1 MNTATYVINTTMAP
15 HLVEWYT
22 DIYTHIYG
30 MDTTY
35 TDILSQF
42 NIYLKRMVNGTN
54 FTIFSNMILSIGIV
68 LMLFHFFGDL
78 TEKAAMKQLS
88 LLQMGKSFCLLILGT
103 FILFHTKQ
111 IFIFMMTMV
120 EDLNSTISASDS
132 GILSVSRVLENDTV
146 QLLLSRCVA
155 EHFSIWAIFGYTLT
169 ALLLMLVSLATR
181 TFVMYYAGTRIVQ
194 LFLYYVFAPI
204 GVSDIFENGPGGF
217 INMSSSGF
225 RYLKTIFA
233 IMLQMIVITII
244 CQTFPSIET
253 AVNTGYFVDQG
264 DTSLSG
270 VDDVEV
276 GDNEYANLAKKNQ
289 SAMAPLRSFEYTDH
303 KANVVEIFVNG
314 ANNVKKA
321 LKNLSNLL
329 GDDNG
334 TDDGDVGDTGQTE
347 ERLKDDEKYKVLY
360 DKKTNEGIIDTL
372 GKTAPG
378 KDDTIEKIKTDSKYR
393 MTIETTEKFFNW
405 CTGADGSKMVLFIIL
420 MISKV
425 ALIFSSAKI
434 CNYIVGTSI

>member
-1 MNTATYVINTTMAP
+1 MNAATYVINTAMSP

-30 MDTTY
+30 IDTTY
-35 TDILSQF
+35 TDVLSQF
-42 NIYLKRMVNGTN
+42 NTYLKQMINSAN
-54 FTIFSNMILSIGIV
+54 FTTFSNMILTIGIV

-103 FILFHTKQ
+103 FVLFHTKQ

-120 EDLNSTISASDS
+120 EDLNGAITASDS
-132 GILSVSRVLENDTV
+132 GILTVSAVLENDTV
-146 QLLLSRCVA
+146 QLLLGRCVA

-169 ALLLMLVSLATR
+169 ALLLMLVSLGTR
-181 TFVMYYAGTRIVQ
+181 AFVMYYAGTRIIQ
-194 LFLYYVFAPI
+194 LFVYYVFMPI
-204 GVSDIFENGPGGF
+204 GVSDVFENGPGGF
-217 INMSSSGF
+217 INMNSSGF

-233 IMLQMIVITII
+233 IMLQMVVITVI
-244 CQTFPSIET
+244 CQTFPAIAT

-264 DTSLSG
+264 DTSLNNSKS
-270 VDDVEV
+270 EV
-276 GDNEYANLAKKNQ
+276 GDNDYTNLQKKSE
-289 SAMAPLRSFEYTDH
+289 SAMAPIRSFEYTDH
-303 KANVVEIFVNG
+303 KANVVEIFVDG

-321 LKNLSNLL
+321 LKNLSDLI
-329 GDDNG
+329 GDDSS
-334 TDDGDVGDTGQTE
+334 DDGDSGDTGQTE
-347 ERLKDDEKYKVLY
+347 EKLSDDEKYKVLY
-360 DKKTNEGIIDTL
+360 NKDTKKGIITTT

-378 KDDTIEKIKTDSKYR
+378 QEKTVEKIHSDSRYR

-405 CTGADGSKMVLFIIL
+405 CTGADGAKMILFIIL
-420 MISKV
+420 MISKIV
-425 ALIFSSAKI
+425 LIYSSAKI